1 MAALASM
8 ACSCLWS
15 AGSLGLPLDSES
27 TSAVRFGQL
36 YELSGA
42 EISIDF
48 FARGFILLI
57 QFRGPSSLPVRSGAL
72 GQARN
77 LARARKQELESAAAR
92 GGRLSLSLTDRST
105 PPLTP
110 NAAHSQSLLKAFP

>member
-48 FARGFILLI
+48 FARGFILVL
-57 QFRGPSSLPVRSGAL
+57 RCRDPWSLPVRCGAL

-77 LARARKQELESAAAR
+77 LGRARKQETTSAAR
-92 GGRLSLSLTDRST
+92 GGRLSLSLRTDAPSH
-105 PPLTP
+105 
-110 NAAHSQSLLKAFP
+110 AAREDS